1 MNLPNVQYVH
11 CTIYVYLFVYGY
23 FPMMQDW
30 NVSSTKNKDDTME
43 DDLGSG
49 EDDGELDYI
58 TNMFTAQARVLR

>member
-11 CTIYVYLFVYGY
+11 CTIYVYLFVYVY

-49 EDDGELDYI
+49 EDDEELDYI

>member
-1 MNLPNVQYVH
+1 
-11 CTIYVYLFVYGY
+11 
-23 FPMMQDW
+23 MMQDW

-49 EDDGELDYI
+49 EDDEELDYI